1 MIDLYSEEQILLLRH
16 LQKQNLT
23 FHLDATGSVVRKLEK
38 FQDNIL
44 YYALSVQH
52 PESSV
57 SPIPLSEMIS
67 SQQTN
72 VEISHFLKQWLYD
85 VKKVTNN
92 EVTPNQ
98 IEVDY
103 SWAML
108 HSVCNSFNKQ
118 TLEII

>member
-1 MIDLYSEEQILLLRH
+1 M
-16 LQKQNLT
+16 
-23 FHLDATGSVVRKLEK
+23 
-38 FQDNIL
+38 
-44 YYALSVQH
+44 
-52 PESSV
+52 
-57 SPIPLSEMIS
+57 
-67 SQQTN
+67 
-72 VEISHFLKQWLYD
+72 EISHFLKQWLYD

-118 TLEII
+118 TLEDYLNTSWQVIHTPKSTNPPKTIIHICSAHIINRLSYELSHKFRIDKLQKVSSCL